1 MQEIFAEKT
10 STALEIVMEAGFEPK
25 KISFRGHFIYKHG
38 LPVLSLEEPNL
49 RVRKI
54 VVLMFFIPFGTNY
67 INPASANVS
76 TMKIC
81 Y

>member
-10 STALEIVMEAGFEPK
+10 STALEIVMEA
-25 KISFRGHFIYKHG
+25 
-38 LPVLSLEEPNL
+38 EEPNL

-76 TMKIC
+76 TMKTC